1 MRPRNGRLYLS
12 IARSR
17 NAPAQGDAEMV
28 ELLAIGADR
37 WRQRSKLPEY
47 SRARREIAAAILQPW
62 RRTDEK
68 TERHR
73 GGSKD
78 PWL

>member
-47 SRARREIAAAILQPW
+47 ILQPW